1 MRLAAIAKKCGL
13 KVPEAEVLK
22 DDPSK
27 KKGSG
32 KGKTVLQRSTGL
44 NVTDYTDE
52 LAQFM
57 GM

>member
-1 MRLAAIAKKCGL
+1 ML
-13 KVPEAEVLK
+13 KE
-22 DDPSK
+22 DPK

-52 LAQFM
+52 LAEFM
-57 GM
+57 GEFVGLMQP